1 MKNILLLTDFSKNA
15 ENAIRYALQLF
26 EADICTFF
34 VLHVEKVS
42 SYTTS
47 NLMTMGN
54 SSVYDSVIKE
64 SKHKLAKF
72 VSALELDYKND
83 NHSFKMLVDYDVMTD
98 AIKQTVKSENIDLIV
113 MGTNGV
119 TGAKEV
125 VFGSNTI
132 NVIRKVNYP
141 TLVIPEDFKF
151 RKPKDILLP
160 LDLSDSLSGKAFIEL
175 MNFVK
180 KQKSKLH
187 ILRIKPRNEKSKEE
201 ANDQE
206 HIAYFLK
213 DLNYEYHS
221 INDIP
226 MHYVADCYTQTES
239 IDMTALLVQRE
250 DLFER
255 FFIGSSTTQISNE
268 VRVPLLILHS

>member
-26 EADICTFF
+26 ESDICKFF
-34 VLHVEKVS
+34 ILHVEKVS

-47 NLMTMGN
+47 NLMTVGN
-54 SSVYDSVIKE
+54 SSVYDSVIKK
-64 SKHKLAKF
+64 SKHKLAKI

-83 NHSFKMLVDYDVMTD
+83 NHSFNMLVDYDVMTD
-98 AIKQTVKSENIDLIV
+98 AIQQTIDSENINLVV
-113 MGTNGV
+113 MGSNGV

-132 NVIRKVNYP
+132 NVIRKVNSP
-141 TLVIPEDFKF
+141 TLVIPQDFSY
-151 RKPKDILLP
+151 RKPKEVLLP
-160 LDLSDSLSGKAFIEL
+160 LDLTDSLSGKAFIEL
-175 MNFVK
+175 MNFIK

-187 ILRIKPRNEKSKEE
+187 ILRIKPHHEKSKEE
-201 ANDQE
+201 ANDME

-213 DLNYEYHS
+213 DMNYEYHS
-221 INDIP
+221 IDDIP
-226 MHYVADCYTQTES
+226 MHYVADCYTQTKS

-250 DLFER
+250 RLFER
-255 FFIGSSTTQISNE
+255 FFMGSSTTQIGNNL
-268 VRVPLLILHS
+268 RVPLLILHS

>member
-26 EADICTFF
+26 EAEICKFY

-47 NLMTMGN
+47 NLMTMSN
-54 SSVYDSVIKE
+54 SSVYDSVLKE

-72 VSALELDYKND
+72 VSTLELDYKND

-98 AIKQTVKSENIDLIV
+98 AIKQTIDSENIDLLV

-132 NVIRKVNYP
+132 NVIRKVNSP
-141 TLVIPEDFKF
+141 TLVIPQDFKY
-151 RKPKDILLP
+151 RRVKDILLP

-187 ILRIKPRNEKSKEE
+187 ILRIKPHHEESKEE
-201 ANDQE
+201 ANDEQ

-213 DLNYEYHS
+213 DMNYEYHNV
-221 INDIP
+221 NDIP
-226 MHYVADCYTQTES
+226 LHYVADCYTQTRS

-250 DLFER
+250 HLFER
-255 FFIGSSTTQISNE
+255 FFMGSSTTQIGNS
-268 VRVPLLILHS
+268 VRLPLLILHL

>member
-26 EADICTFF
+26 EADICKFF

-47 NLMTMGN
+47 NLMTTGN
-54 SSVYDSVIKE
+54 SNVYDSVIKE
-64 SKHKLAKF
+64 SKHTLAKF
-72 VSALELDYKND
+72 VSTLELDYKND
-83 NHSFKMLVDYDVMTD
+83 NHSFKMFVDYDVMTD
-98 AIKQTVKSENIDLIV
+98 AIKQTIDSENIDLVV

-125 VFGSNTI
+125 VFGSNTV
-132 NVIRKVNYP
+132 NVIRKVNSP
-141 TLVIPEDFKF
+141 TLIIPQDFKY

-160 LDLSDSLSGKAFIEL
+160 LDLYDSLSGKAFIEL

-187 ILRIKPRNEKSKEE
+187 ILRIKPHNEESKEK
-201 ANDQE
+201 ANDKE

-213 DLNYEYHS
+213 DMKYEYHS

-226 MHYVADCYTQTES
+226 MHFVADCYTQIQS

-250 DLFER
+250 HLFER
-255 FFIGSSTTQISNE
+255 FFMGSSTTQIGNT